1 MPFQAMSELVLE
13 HGESP
18 RARRL
23 RQNRLRIALAL
34 TALEGVLVLAGAI
47 PWWFVVALAVGAVAI
62 YFAVR
67 GSERILLVQ
76 LAWIA
81 AFSQVALVLVPVVA
95 AFVAF
100 LAIAVVVLF
109 AIVALAALARDRR

>member
-1 MPFQAMSELVLE
+1 MPLQAMSELVLE

-23 RQNRLRIALAL
+23 RQNRFRIAVAL
-34 TALEGVLVLAGAI
+34 TALEGILVLAGAI
-47 PWWFVVALAVGAVAI
+47 PWWVVVALAAGSVAL
-62 YFAVR
+62 YVALR
-67 GSERILLVQ
+67 GSERIVLVQ

-100 LAIAVVVLF
+100 LAIALVVMF
-109 AIVALAALARDRR
+109 AVVALVALARDRR